1 MVYLSPEDFHRCNES
16 LELDAVC
23 SSLADICHDISWH
36 TEGDSFCVLS
46 CMLCIKMRKNTV
58 FVSAITKNMHGHGS
72 RGAAPK
78 EGRLLD
84 AIFPIPR

>member
-1 MVYLSPEDFHRCNES
+1 
-16 LELDAVC
+16 
-23 SSLADICHDISWH
+23 
-36 TEGDSFCVLS
+36 
-46 CMLCIKMRKNTV
+46 MRKNTV